1 MWYESPTWVLFYL
14 HRWPAP
20 CLLTYTLLQAEVNQ
34 GLQEGLEVLKQQ
46 KALAEALAQ
55 GRGEEVQGLKGQVKD
70 LTGRLTEAEERL
82 QQGELIR
89 RKLHNTI
96 LVSLLTS
103 YSKKAIT

>member
-1 MWYESPTWVLFYL
+1 M
-14 HRWPAP
+14 
-20 CLLTYTLLQAEVNQ
+20 NQ

-70 LTGRLTEAEERL
+70 LTGRLTEAEERV

-103 YSKKAIT
+103 HSKLRGRAAAEGLSRKQVP

>member
-1 MWYESPTWVLFYL
+1 M
-14 HRWPAP
+14 
-20 CLLTYTLLQAEVNQ
+20 NQ

-55 GRGEEVQGLKGQVKD
+55 GRGEEVQGLRGQVKD
-70 LTGRLTEAEERL
+70 LTGRLTEAEERV

-96 LVSLLTS
+96 LVSMLNCYCKLQGRAAAEGLTYKWLL
-103 YSKKAIT
+103 

>member
-1 MWYESPTWVLFYL
+1 M
-14 HRWPAP
+14 
-20 CLLTYTLLQAEVNQ
+20 NQ

-70 LTGRLTEAEERL
+70 LTGRLTEAEERV

-96 LVSLLTS
+96 LVSLLKS
-103 YSKKAIT
+103 HFKLRGRAAAEGLSCKRVP

>member
-1 MWYESPTWVLFYL
+1 M
-14 HRWPAP
+14 
-20 CLLTYTLLQAEVNQ
+20 NQ

-70 LTGRLTEAEERL
+70 LTGRLTEAEERV

-96 LVSLLTS
+96 LVSLLKS
-103 YSKKAIT
+103 YSKLRGRAAAEGLSHK

>member
-1 MWYESPTWVLFYL
+1 M
-14 HRWPAP
+14 
-20 CLLTYTLLQAEVNQ
+20 
-34 GLQEGLEVLKQQ
+34 LKQQ

-70 LTGRLTEAEERL
+70 LTGRLTEAEERV

-96 LVSLLTS
+96 LVNLLSS
-103 YSKKAIT
+103 YSKLRGRAAAEGLSHKVLL

>member
-1 MWYESPTWVLFYL
+1 M
-14 HRWPAP
+14 
-20 CLLTYTLLQAEVNQ
+20 NQ

-70 LTGRLTEAEERL
+70 LTGRLTEAEERV

-96 LVSLLTS
+96 LVSLLNCC
-103 YSKKAIT
+103 SKSRAVAEGPTYGWLL